1 MLARPLGVDMV
12 VTDAEAR
19 NLLDVG
25 KLLKKISVD
34 LVGRVGDRNRFDP
47 VANVLDEG
55 GLVLGVEPVVERS
68 PCPRS
73 PSSSGLL
80 GPDH

>member
-12 VTDAEAR
+12 VTYAEAR

-34 LVGRVGDRNRFDP
+34 LVGRVGDRDRFDP
-47 VANVLDEG
+47 VANA
-55 GLVLGVEPVVERS
+55 P
-68 PCPRS
+68 
-73 PSSSGLL
+73 
-80 GPDH
+80 